1 MINLFTF
8 GLRIE
13 LIEDLG
19 LELIKTS
26 PAWIALI
33 ISLGLPF
40 LTKKLEIE
48 KSQKMFIFQEQYKAY
63 CEHFDKLCLYNIALR
78 ELLVEIKLNTDE
90 KIDNI
95 NEIRKASEKLFLS
108 WEEINRVE
116 SRLWLIAPN
125 TILEKKN
132 ELIDKVR
139 NFNSKLDISDSK
151 ITKENLAEMQKLA
164 QDIQTPLSEYLKE
177 YREQLRIKKLK

>member
-1 MINLFTF
+1 MFDLFTF

-13 LIEDLG
+13 LIEDWG
-19 LELIKTS
+19 LELLKTS

-33 ISLGLPF
+33 ISLSLPF
-40 LTKKLEIE
+40 LTKTLEIE
-48 KSQKMFIFQEQYKAY
+48 KSQKLFIYEEQYKAY
-63 CEHFDKLCLYNIALR
+63 CEHFDKLYLYNNALR

-90 KIDNI
+90 RIDNTH
-95 NEIRKASEKLFLS
+95 EIIRATEKLFFS

-132 ELIDKVR
+132 NLIDKVR
-139 NFNSKLDISDSK
+139 IFNNQLNKFDYQ
-151 ITKENLAEMQKLA
+151 ITPENLEHMLQLA
-164 QDIQTPLSEYLKE
+164 QDIQTPLSEYIKE
-177 YREQLRIKKLK
+177 YREELKIMKLK